1 MVRNLSL
8 EAGERGL
15 HDAENEHLG
24 TLLPPVSGKED
35 DGLNEFVALAERLES
50 SMWVACVGYYEL

>member
-1 MVRNLSL
+1 MRNLPL

-24 TLLPPVSGKED
+24 TLLPPVPGKED
-35 DGLNEFVALAERLES
+35 DGPNEFVALAERLET
-50 SMWVACVGYYEL
+50 ACK

>member
-1 MVRNLSL
+1 MAGGGNLPL

-15 HDAENEHLG
+15 HNAENAHLG
-24 TLLPPVSGKED
+24 TLLPPVPGKED

-50 SMWVACVGYYEL
+50 SM

>member
-1 MVRNLSL
+1 MVRNLPL

-15 HDAENEHLG
+15 CDAENEHLG

-50 SMWVACVGYYEL
+50 SM

>member
-1 MVRNLSL
+1 MRNLPL

-15 HDAENEHLG
+15 CDAENEHLG
-24 TLLPPVSGKED
+24 TLLPPVSGKGD

-50 SMWVACVGYYEL
+50 SM